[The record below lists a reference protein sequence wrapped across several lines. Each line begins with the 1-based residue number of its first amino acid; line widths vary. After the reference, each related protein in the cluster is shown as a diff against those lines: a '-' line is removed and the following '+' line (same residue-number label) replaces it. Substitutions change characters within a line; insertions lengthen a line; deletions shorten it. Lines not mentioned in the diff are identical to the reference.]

1 MSQWSFVIAAYAVVL
16 SGVGTLLGVTIR
28 QCRSAESKAEG
39 LGRRP

>member
-16 SGVGTLLGVTIR
+16 SGVVALLGVTLG
-28 QCRSAESKAEG
+28 QCRSAEDKAER